1 TPFEVISEEEARSA
15 PPDVLIADAAY
26 QREVL
31 EGWHAFV
38 MEGGR
43 IIFLEPELLIVDGT
57 NYPRELGKT
66 LAVAD
71 GPGSVETLR
80 AALAAMR
87 RPAQL
92 VVTGK
97 ERA

>member
-1 TPFEVISEEEARSA
+1 PRCGPNDQKYHQETKAAR
-15 PPDVLIADAAY
+15 VLSY

-31 EGWHAFV
+31 ENWHAFV
-38 MEGGR
+38 MDGGR
-43 IIFLEPELLIVDGT
+43 IAFLEPELLIVDGT
-57 NYPRELGKT
+57 NYPRELGRT
-66 LAVAD
+66 LAVTD

-87 RPAQL
+87 RPAHL